1 MESLTL
7 TPVGPWHAAHTV
19 ATFALPASISA
30 PCATGATSR
39 RKDIPSAIFMGLLQV
54 VVSGATVYAFV
65 EGVNSSRSRI
75 LPHLRDLAVPERK
88 ATAIRRLRHA
98 RPAGR
103 PAIVTFDTIISN
115 HVTFVSMRLHAF
127 RA

>member
-39 RKDIPSAIFMGLLQV
+39 RKDIPSAFFMGLLQV
-54 VVSGATVYAFV
+54 RLVGSNATVYAFV
-65 EGVNSSRSRI
+65 EGVNSSRSWI
-75 LPHLRDLAVPERK
+75 LPQRKPFLANRGVDVVYLMVCCDMRAPPDDLR
-88 ATAIRRLRHA
+88 
-98 RPAGR
+98 
-103 PAIVTFDTIISN
+103 
-115 HVTFVSMRLHAF
+115 
-127 RA
+127 